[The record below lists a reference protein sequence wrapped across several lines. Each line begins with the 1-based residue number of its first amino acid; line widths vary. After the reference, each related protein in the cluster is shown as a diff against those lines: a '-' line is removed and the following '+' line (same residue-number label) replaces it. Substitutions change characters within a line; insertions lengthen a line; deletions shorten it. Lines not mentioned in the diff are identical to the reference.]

1 MNIMRRAVSRLFKGI
16 SRHFQL
22 AKGPK
27 IVMKSAKII
36 IKIGNIWIKALQIKG
51 VLSFFLN
58 VRKKIVF
65 WEKGLIDNDEC
76 GFESLVGVAMW
87 GCCWSW
93 SSNILWFGD
102 LCTVYVSLDLSLS
115 YDRILVI
122 RLERSFSKVM
132 LLVKIPVVREL
143 TVVVKVQIY
152 RMLKNHPVKIRSR
165 SRTL

>member
-65 WEKGLIDNDEC
+65 
-76 GFESLVGVAMW
+76 
-87 GCCWSW
+87 
-93 SSNILWFGD
+93 
-102 LCTVYVSLDLSLS
+102 
-115 YDRILVI
+115 
-122 RLERSFSKVM
+122 
-132 LLVKIPVVREL
+132 
-143 TVVVKVQIY
+143 
-152 RMLKNHPVKIRSR
+152 
-165 SRTL
+165 